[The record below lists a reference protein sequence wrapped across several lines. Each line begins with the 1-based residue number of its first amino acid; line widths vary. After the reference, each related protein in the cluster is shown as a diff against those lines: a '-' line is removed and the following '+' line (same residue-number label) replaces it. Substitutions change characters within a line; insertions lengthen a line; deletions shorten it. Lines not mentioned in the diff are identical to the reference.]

1 MFKRL
6 MMVALLVIA
15 PLSAATAADQTNPY
29 KLMDEAAQKTFDRL
43 KNEQPQI
50 QANPDYLRTIVDQE
64 LLPYVQVKYA
74 GALVLG
80 QYYKSATPAQRDAYF
95 AAFREYLKQAYGQAL
110 AMYHGQTYQ
119 IAPEQPLG
127 DKTIVPIRVTI
138 IDPNGRPP
146 VRLDFQWRKNSQTG
160 NWQAYD
166 MIAEGVSMIT
176 TKQNSGNAAAYQRY
190 RRPDCATEIDFSTE
204 NHSGREKIMSESLSW
219 MQTGDTL
226 ALSGEL
232 DQDVLLPL
240 WEIREEAVK
249 GITSID
255 LSRVSRV
262 DTGGLALL
270 LHLIDLAKKQGNN
283 VTLQGVND
291 KVYTLA
297 KLYNLPADV
306 LPR

>member
-1 MFKRL
+1 
-6 MMVALLVIA
+6 
-15 PLSAATAADQTNPY
+15 
-29 KLMDEAAQKTFDRL
+29 
-43 KNEQPQI
+43 
-50 QANPDYLRTIVDQE
+50 
-64 LLPYVQVKYA
+64 
-74 GALVLG
+74 
-80 QYYKSATPAQRDAYF
+80 
-95 AAFREYLKQAYGQAL
+95 
-110 AMYHGQTYQ
+110 
-119 IAPEQPLG
+119 
-127 DKTIVPIRVTI
+127 
-138 IDPNGRPP
+138 
-146 VRLDFQWRKNSQTG
+146 
-160 NWQAYD
+160 
-166 MIAEGVSMIT
+166 
-176 TKQNSGNAAAYQRY
+176 
-190 RRPDCATEIDFSTE
+190 
-204 NHSGREKIMSESLSW
+204 MSESLSW

-232 DQDVLLPL
+232 DVLLPL
-240 WEIREEAVK
+240 WEMREEAVK